1 MAEKNLLTIVQD
13 FCKRAGIPVPP
24 VAAGSTDDT
33 TVQVVALLNEGI
45 QDLCDRYS
53 LQQLM
58 TSCTFQHANG
68 TDYLAFDLAALPDWK
83 YNEPLT
89 IWDTETRLPLRGVA
103 TVQEWQQ
110 IITMQVAPAVYTY
123 IVYGNA
129 IRIYPVP
136 SVPADVLYSFFYQS
150 KNGCIDGTTTAD
162 TYVTDTAMPRLP
174 TYLVEADLKW
184 RWKKEKG
191 LPYAEDMRVAESMLV
206 NAVGRTPQPVL
217 NLDVGDRNYVPGIFV
232 SPGSWPL

>member
-110 IITMQVAPAVYTY
+110 IITMQVAPAYEDDALPLIAKKVNDADCAGSVHLHSVRECDSHLSCAQRTRRR
-123 IVYGNA
+123 A
-129 IRIYPVP
+129 LFLLLPV
-136 SVPADVLYSFFYQS
+136 QE
-150 KNGCIDGTTTAD
+150 
-162 TYVTDTAMPRLP
+162 RLH
-174 TYLVEADLKW
+174 
-184 RWKKEKG
+184 
-191 LPYAEDMRVAESMLV
+191 
-206 NAVGRTPQPVL
+206 
-217 NLDVGDRNYVPGIFV
+217 
-232 SPGSWPL
+232 